1 MLERP
6 DAASH
11 MNKVMVDRIVPHIKQ
26 AMSIESR
33 FEAGLNALEQLS
45 NVVHM
50 DLNPHLKGLMQQ
62 LSKKCS
68 NKKYKDRIMDV
79 LFTLEQNGGKEAL
92 LAIKSKIPTYTPMV
106 G

>member
-6 DAASH
+6 DATSH
-11 MNKVMVDRIVPHIKQ
+11 INKALVDRIVPHIKQ
-26 AMSIESR
+26 AMCIDSR

-45 NVVHM
+45 NVVLT
-50 DLNPHLKGLMQQ
+50 DLNSHLKGLMQQ
-62 LSKKCS
+62 MAKKCS
-68 NKKYKDRIMDV
+68 NKKYKERIMDV

-92 LAIKSKIPTYTPMV
+92 MAIKSKIPTYTPMV